1 MPELTNH
8 IARADAARAKEI
20 AATDSPFTIEVRFL
34 GGLTQTQQAAFAAA
48 ADRWVTVIVGDLPAV
63 RLNIEALQIDGLTE
77 ITIDDVL
84 IFAKGDTINGPG
96 QILGEA
102 LPLWRRP
109 DSHLPALGWMRFD
122 TADLQR
128 MEDNGTLT
136 DVITHEMGHVL
147 GFEKNTWGPLNLID
161 GVGTGDPTFNG
172 RAAMVAYAHLTGGE
186 HLVGVPVENVGG
198 PGSRDSH
205 WRESVLGTELMT
217 SRIGGPG
224 NALSRLTVAALS
236 DMGYEIDFEA
246 GEPFALPA
254 TQVALCTVPELT
266 PDPLLDAALVK
277 PVPR

>member
-8 IARADAARAKEI
+8 IARADAVRAKEV
-20 AATDSPFTIEVRFL
+20 AGTDSPFTIEVRFL
-34 GGLTQTQQAAFAAA
+34 GGLTQTQQAAFVAA

-63 RLNIEALQIDGLTE
+63 TLNIEALQVDGLTE
-77 ITIDDVL
+77 VTIDDV
-84 IFAKGDTINGPG
+84 G
-96 QILGEA
+96 QILGQA

-109 DSHLPALGWMRFD
+109 DSHLPALGRMTFD
-122 TADLQR
+122 TADLER
-128 MEDNGTLT
+128 MEHNGTLT

-147 GFEKNTWGPLNLID
+147 GFEKKTWGLLNLID

-172 RAAMVAYAHLTGGE
+172 RAAMVAYAHLTGAE

-217 SRIGGPG
+217 SRVGGPG

-236 DMGYEIDFEA
+236 EMGYEIDFEA

-254 TQVALCTVPELT
+254 AQVALCTVPELT
-266 PDPLLDAALVK
+266 PDPVPDATRVK
-277 PVPR
+277 QVHR